1 MKGCAMND
9 KLWAAL
15 GKLVGPL
22 LISVGIFT
30 FFWLGGDAYQT
41 FGLAAVDSTRKALKY
56 VLGVAAFLSLAVLA
70 QRIIRYVIFDG
81 IIASATGAPV
91 PKLLSQISG
100 LVIFMIATSACAGIV
115 FDQDLTV
122 LWAASG
128 VAGLVLG
135 MALKELLQDVFAG
148 IALNIDRA
156 VRIGEFIQAHKAGD
170 VKISGQ
176 LLEISWRTTRI
187 KDPMGD
193 VVILP
198 NSKFSAYT
206 ITNFSQPEAV
216 SFRAVG
222 LVLDARVPQ
231 SRAMRILQ
239 AAALEAMIELAGPAA
254 PAPWVEV
261 KAIKLEGVEYAIY
274 FKAAWQHLGNAPPL
288 ILQNVLAHLAQAG
301 LEPATTR
308 PDDGSGAA
316 QLPDAARLT
325 GLIGATKLF
334 QHLDAA
340 DLALLGQRAELR
352 VELPNR
358 IVVQAGEAGTVLYL
372 VLEGLLSAETTRR
385 VGNRT
390 PLPAMLRP
398 GDIFD
403 ASVVLMGEAHGSTVR
418 TRTPALLCELDH
430 EALQQLFQASLPAL
444 QKVGS
449 NLAEH
454 YIAKG
459 ANSDDERRADILRQ
473 MRHLFPAASV
483 GGSRLAAGTPSPLP
497 LHRRLA
503 ERAKSDDASPPT
515 SEIAGHIAGRKNQKS
530 S

>member
-1 MKGCAMND
+1 MNST
-9 KLWAAL
+9 LREAL
-15 GKLVGPL
+15 GKLVAPL

-100 LVIFMIATSACAGIV
+100 LIIFLIATSACAGIV

-156 VRIGEFIQAHKAGD
+156 VRIGEHIQLHKAGD
-170 VKISGQ
+170 AKITGQ
-176 LLEISWRTTRI
+176 LQEISWRTTRV
-187 KDPMGD
+187 KNLMGD

-198 NSKFSAYT
+198 NSKFSSCT
-206 ITNFSQPEAV
+206 ITNFSQPEPTSYRWV
-216 SFRAVG
+216 TVII
-222 LVLDARVPQ
+222 DAKVPET
-231 SRAMRILQ
+231 RAMRVLQ
-239 AAALEAMIELAGPAA
+239 AAALEAMIKLAGPAT
-254 PAPWVEV
+254 PSPWVEV
-261 KAIKLEGVEYAIY
+261 LAIKLEGVEYAIY
-274 FKAAWQHLGNAPPL
+274 FKTEWRYLCDAPTK
-288 ILQNVLAHLAQAG
+288 ILENVLAHLALAG
-301 LEPATTR
+301 LEPASLR
-308 PDDGSGAA
+308 LDDGGESGATR
-316 QLPDAARLT
+316 LPDAERLT
-325 GLIGATKLF
+325 SLIGATKLF
-334 QHLDAA
+334 QGLDAA

-385 VGNRT
+385 AGDRT
-390 PLPAMLRP
+390 PLPPMLRP

-403 ASVVLMGEAHGSTVR
+403 ASVVLLGEAHGSTVR
-418 TRTPALLCELDH
+418 TRTPALLCQLDH
-430 EALQQLFQASLPAL
+430 EALQQLFQASPPTL
-444 QKVGS
+444 QAVGT
-449 NLAEH
+449 NLADH

-459 ANSDDERRADILRQ
+459 ADGDGERRADILRQ

-483 GGSRLAAGTPSPLP
+483 GGGSRPAAGAPSPLP
-497 LHRRLA
+497 LRQ
-503 ERAKSDDASPPT
+503 
-515 SEIAGHIAGRKNQKS
+515 GQGR
-530 S
+530 